1 MTTMDSLDML
11 GAEEIG
17 FDWFSMVKGGA
28 NALSNLGSP
37 KTDSKAIEMERLR
50 LEEERRRAEQSAMQ
64 MKLFAGLAG
73 VVAVGLGIALIARK

>member
-1 MTTMDSLDML
+1 MDSLDML

-17 FDWFSMVKGGA
+17 FDWLSMVKGGA
-28 NALSNLGSP
+28 NALSNMGGP
-37 KTDSKAIEMERLR
+37 KTDSKSIEIERLR

-73 VVAVGLGIALIARK
+73 IVAVGFGVALIARK